1 MAEEFGLRDYQI
13 ESVQALRDGIR
24 AGHRA
29 QLLVAP
35 TGAGKTVMAAYLL
48 SEAARRNSRS
58 AFIVDRV
65 SLVDQTS
72 ATLDRYGVDHGVIQ
86 SGHWRRRMHAP
97 VQVCSVQTLERR
109 GFGADWQLV
118 VVDEA
123 HCMRQGMLQWIKR
136 HNNVVLI
143 GATATPF
150 TPGLRDIYSNTVN
163 VTTTNRL
170 IAEGHLVPLRMYA
183 AKAIDMTGAKVV
195 AGEWAEREI
204 ERRGTEIVGDVV
216 SEWVTQTQKHFGG
229 PAKTLVFSA
238 TVAHGDELVRQFQ
251 AAGFNFIQ
259 ISYKDGNDEDRRA
272 IIEEFRKP
280 NSSIVGLISCEAL
293 TKGFDVP
300 DVLVGVACRPYRKSF
315 SSHIQQCLDADT
327 EVLTERGWLG
337 PDSVTTADRVA
348 AFDMAADAIK
358 YVEVQ
363 RVTDRALA
371 SGESMYAIDG
381 PHLNLRVTGGHD
393 MVVRCRGKT
402 AVNWVKEPA
411 ERSATRGSMF
421 ILPVAG
427 VVEAPGA
434 ALTDDELRFI
444 GWYLTDGTINK
455 IHGQLAIGQSSA
467 KTEHCAEI
475 HRVLTACGF
484 KFGDRLVKRTKKFA
498 GYADSRV
505 FTVSRG
511 APIGTNKHL
520 RGYGALSQWLDRAI
534 PSCYDGLDGR
544 QLRVL
549 LGAMNLG
556 DGANQDRTITWTR
569 RTMVIVFG
577 DNRAMADRFQQLCV
591 TRGLRCNQSVQR
603 SPGKASLHYL
613 HIAEKSVATVAGSG
627 NKDGSVGNK
636 KPYARS
642 RFART
647 SSVDGERVWC
657 VTNEIGTLVVRR
669 RGKVAIV
676 GNCGR
681 VMRAAPGKTFGLWLD
696 HCGNAIRFRD
706 DQVALF
712 ENGVQALDEGA
723 LDSKTRKEPEEHE
736 KAAMKC
742 RACGFVLPD
751 GARAC
756 PACGAERARREST
769 VEAVP
774 GRMFELDGGPVAD
787 KTPAYL
793 RDRTAVWMQ
802 LTGMALDRKKGDVEA
817 AKKWANG
824 QYKSLYGDWPA
835 HRFDPD
841 MGVPPSEQ
849 VRRKVM
855 QGIIAWAKARE
866 AERATA

>member
-1 MAEEFGLRDYQI
+1 MARREDLRSKQA
-13 ESVQALRDGIR
+13 ESIDALRDGLVG
-24 AGHRA
+24 GHDR
-29 QLLVAP
+29 QLLVGP
-35 TGAGKTVMAAYLL
+35 TGFGKTTCAAHLL
-48 SEAARRNSRS
+48 RLAYEKGSRS
-58 AFIVDRV
+58 AFVVDRT
-65 SLVDQTS
+65 SLVDQAS
-72 ATLDRYGVDHGVIQ
+72 ATLDRYGIPHGIIQ
-86 SGHWRRRMHAP
+86 ANHWRRMHAEP
-97 VQVCSVQTLERR
+97 IQVCSAQTLERR
-109 GFGADWQLV
+109 GMGGDWKLLII
-118 VVDEA
+118 DEA
-123 HCMRQGMLQWIKR
+123 HCVRDGIVKWMQK
-136 HNNVVLI
+136 HNRVRVVGL
-143 GATATPF
+143 TATPF
-150 TPGLRDIYSNTVN
+150 SKGLSELYSNVVN
-163 VTTTNRL
+163 VTTTNDE
-170 IAEGHLVPLRMYA
+170 IAAGFLVPLRMYA

-195 AGEWAEREI
+195 AGEWAEKEI

-216 SEWVTQTQKHFGG
+216 SEWITQTQKHFGG
-229 PAKTLVFSA
+229 AAKTLVFSA

-251 AAGFNFIQ
+251 AADFNFVQ
-259 ISYKDGNDEDRRA
+259 ISYKDGNDADRRA

-300 DVLVGVACRPYRKSF
+300 DVRVGVACRPYRKSF

-337 PDSVTTADRVA
+337 PDSVTTTDRVA
-348 AFDMAADAIK
+348 AFDMASNAIK

-371 SGESMYAIDG
+371 PDESMYAIDG

-402 AVNWVKEPA
+402 AVNWVKESA
-411 ERSATRGSMF
+411 ERSAMRGSMF

-427 VVEAPGA
+427 VVEAPGV

-444 GWYLTDGTINK
+444 GWYLADGTINK

-484 KFGDRLVKRTKKFA
+484 KFGDRLVKRTKEFA
-498 GYADSRV
+498 GYADARV

-511 APIGTNKHL
+511 APIGANKHL
-520 RGYGALSQWLDRAI
+520 RGYGALAQWLDRSI

-577 DNRAMADRFQQLCV
+577 GNRAMADRFQQLCV

-603 SPGKASLHYL
+603 SPGRSPLHYL
-613 HIAEKSVATVAGSG
+613 HIAEKAVATVAGAG
-627 NKDGSVGNK
+627 DKDGTVGNN

-647 SSVDGERVWC
+647 SAAESERVWC
-657 VTNEIGTLVVRR
+657 VTNDLGTLVVRR

-696 HCGNAIRFRD
+696 HCGNALRFLE
-706 DQVALF
+706 DQTALF
-712 ENGVQALDEGA
+712 ANGVQALDEGA

-756 PACGAERARREST
+756 PACGAERARRQST
-769 VEAVP
+769 IEAVP
-774 GRMFELDGGPVAD
+774 GRMFALDGGPVAD

-817 AKKWANG
+817 ASKWAAG
-824 QYKSLYGDWPA
+824 QYRSLYGEWPRA
-835 HRFDPD
+835 RFDPD
-841 MGVPPSEQ
+841 MGVPPSDQ

-866 AERATA
+866 AQRATA